1 MKPSFKIVA
10 IALATASLSAVAIA
24 APAATKPLAASTRAN
39 LEAAMHGEAYA
50 NLKYLRYADQ
60 AEAAGN
66 KELAKLFRDSANVEA
81 NEHFDR
87 EAAALNLG
95 STDVANLKD
104 AIAGERYE
112 NSKMYIDFAKQA
124 EAAGD
129 TKVGAMF
136 RQIAEDEGTHYRAY
150 ETALAQHPR

>member
-1 MKPSFKIVA
+1 MKHILTTTLS
-10 IALATASLSAVAIA
+10 ALAMAMLSTAAIA
-24 APAATKPLAASTRAN
+24 APLVAKPLAASTRAS
-39 LEAAMHGEAYA
+39 LETAMHGEAYA

-66 KELAKLFRDSANVEA
+66 KELAKLFRESANVEA

-87 EAAALNLG
+87 EAEALKLG
-95 STDVANLKD
+95 STSATNLKD

-112 NSKMYIDFAKQA
+112 NTKMYIDFAKQA
-124 EAAGD
+124 DAAGD
-129 TKVGAMF
+129 TKVAAMF

-150 ETALAQHPR
+150 EAALASHPR